1 MSVCVRV
8 CVCVSERKRVCGGL
22 QMLSKQGDAG
32 GKKFSHE
39 RMHSFVAIKKL
50 QADVSTL

>member
-1 MSVCVRV
+1 MRV

-32 GKKFSHE
+32 GKIITQE
-39 RMHSFVAIKKL
+39 RMHSFVAIKRL